1 MTVESLFSRESFSGI
16 RHPETEKTQ
25 KYALLDVSDASG
37 IVDFA
42 RGLDSLGYRILV
54 TQSTTQVL
62 ADENISFE
70 HVDILSLPIM
80 GGILYDR
87 NDPRQQKEAKK
98 LGLRP
103 INVVACNLPP
113 LFSTSKDSD
122 IKIDQSLGEI
132 EIDVFVTLRAAAKNH
147 QHVLPVVDPSDYD
160 EVIDALINNKDN
172 ILFRRNLALKV
183 FRYFAEYHSLMARQL
198 HSIR

>member
-1 MTVESLFSRESFSGI
+1 MESLFSQESFSGI

-25 KYALLDVSDASG
+25 KYAFLDVSDASG

-54 TQSTTQVL
+54 TQAATQVL

-70 HVDILSLPIM
+70 HVDRLSLPIM

-87 NDPRQQKEAKK
+87 NDPRQQEEAKK
-98 LGLRP
+98 LGFRS
-103 INVVACNLPP
+103 INVVACSLPP
-113 LFSTSKDSD
+113 LFSTTKNSD
-122 IKIDQSLGEI
+122 IKIDQSLREI
-132 EIDVFVTLRAAAKNH
+132 EIGAFVSLRAAAKNH
-147 QHVLPVVDPSDYD
+147 QQVLPIVDPSDYD

-183 FRYFAEYHSLMARQL
+183 FRYFAEDHSLIARQL
-198 HSIR
+198 KIAGF